1 MILIIGAT
9 SFIGLYTSKAFIDAG
24 YKVVGTGR
32 NLLSGRILKD
42 FGVNFIELDITK
54 ESDFEKLPT
63 EEVDGVI
70 LLAGLLPANSKADLK
85 TTENAADYFWVNV
98 IGTINVLE
106 YCRRNN
112 FKKVIGACSY
122 GDVSNTWG
130 SGRIITEDEP
140 RSFSFTGDH
149 ASYIISKNAAND
161 MMEYYNQQHR
171 MQCAVFR
178 FPQVYGVCPHNI
190 GYFLVDGKPR
200 ISGTGN
206 FIRKAKIGENIEL
219 WGNPRVAKDIVYVKD
234 VAQAYIKALASDK
247 TRGLYNITGH
257 MQVTLED
264 QAKAVIKVFGNE
276 NSKIIYRPEKISYDR
291 PPYLY
296 SIDKAK
302 RDFGY
307 SPQYTDFVKIM
318 EDYKIELESG
328 RWNEWI
334 NSRSN

>member
-9 SFIGLYTSKAFIDAG
+9 SFIGLYTAKAFIEAG
-24 YKVVGTGR
+24 YNVVGTGR
-32 NLLSGRILKD
+32 NFTAAKILKS
-42 FGVNFIELDITK
+42 FGVSFIELDITEK
-54 ESDFEKLPT
+54 DDFQKLPISDI
-63 EEVDGVI
+63 DGVI

-85 TTENAADYFWVNV
+85 ITENAADYFRVNV

-106 YCRRNN
+106 YCRENN
-112 FKKVIGACSY
+112 IKKVIGACSY
-122 GDVSNTWG
+122 GDVSNAWG

-140 RSFSFTGDH
+140 RNFSFKGDH

-161 MMEYYNQQHR
+161 IMEYYNQQHA

-190 GYFLVDGKPR
+190 GYFLIDGKPH

-206 FIRKAKIGENIEL
+206 FIRKVKLGEDIEL
-219 WGNPRVAKDIVYVKD
+219 WGNPRIAKDMVYVKD
-234 VAQAYIKALASDK
+234 VAQAYIKAIASDK
-247 TRGLYNITGH
+247 VRGLYNITGH
-257 MQVTLED
+257 MQVTLEE
-264 QAKAVIKVFGNE
+264 QAKAVIKIFGNE
-276 NSKIIYRPEKISYDR
+276 TSSAIIYRPEKISYDK

-307 SPQYTDFVKIM
+307 SPQYTDFVNIM

-328 RWNEWI
+328 IWDEWL
-334 NSRSN
+334 NSN